1 MTKEEKLS
9 DFYTKPSQWKEGL
22 KILRRIA
29 IDAGLTEDWKWS
41 LPTYTY
47 KGENIVGVAS
57 FKNHFGLW
65 FFQGALLTDSHQRLR
80 NAQEGKTKAMR
91 HLTYESIENID
102 EAIVRHFI
110 EEAILNAKQGKKVK
124 STPTQSK
131 VVLPIMLKNALLN
144 DDQLKLNFEALSLS
158 KRRAYGMYI
167 NEAKQEA
174 TKQRRLEK
182 CIPLILNGKGLNDT
196 YR

>member
-1 MTKEEKLS
+1 MTKAEKIS
-9 DFYTKPSQWKEGL
+9 DFYSKPSPWKTG
-22 KILRRIA
+22 IADLRKLVL
-29 IDAGLTEDWKWS
+29 DAGLKEDWKWS
-41 LPTYTY
+41 FPTYTY
-47 KGENIVGVAS
+47 KGKNVVGIAS
-57 FKNHFGLW
+57 FQNHFGLW
-65 FFQGALLTDSHQRLR
+65 FFQGALLTDKKKQLR

-91 HLTYESIENID
+91 HLIYTSYEELNPTIALKFID
-102 EAIVRHFI
+102 EAI
-110 EEAILNAKQGKKVK
+110 ENAKQGKKVQ

-144 DDQLKLNFEALSLS
+144 DAQLQLNFDALSSS
-158 KRRAYGMYI
+158 KQREYGMYI